1 VFKSGST
8 LEAQFWV
15 TATDSTEG
23 WKIMWN
29 ENGASHG
36 GSVPVTLKT
45 TSPTNL
51 RVEFKGWEIRFV
63 ERIHWVDT
71 LRRTQT
77 VQVGIDVDQK
87 QSDGMALVAKEV
99 MKGKEYMR

>member
-1 VFKSGST
+1 VECKWRESWRQCSSYV
-8 LEAQFWV
+8 E
-15 TATDSTEG
+15 DSF
-23 WKIMWN
+23 
-29 ENGASHG
+29 AH
-36 GSVPVTLKT
+36 
-45 TSPTNL
+45 NL

-63 ERIHWVDT
+63 ERVHWVDT
-71 LRRTQT
+71 VRSTQT